1 MEFTKIDD
9 WMPADGIVLEDSA
22 LRAIK
27 QSGNVSVMAGP
38 GAGKTELLAQKA
50 GFLFETGEC
59 KARKKIL
66 AISFKVDA
74 AKNLEERVKKRY
86 GTEISMR
93 FESKTFDSFAKG
105 LLDQF
110 RWAIP
115 ENYRPKKSY
124 DLILMEKEIH
134 RIIKENLVEPN
145 LYHPNWQYEYSEKD
159 LNKKLTEERLPLG
172 LIESDL
178 YSWLVNKSWSMLV
191 KGTNSLNSSLTF
203 PIISIIVEYLFRSNP
218 HLIKAIRSTYTHVFL
233 DEFQD
238 TTHIQYNLLKTLF
251 TNSNVSITAVGDE
264 KQRIMGWA
272 GAIDNAFKS
281 FRNDFSSKEYILINN
296 FRSAPELVRIQNVFS
311 QTISENTLKVN
322 SAGKWDKTDGVCE
335 VWVFENHVK
344 EGEIIAHSIQKW
356 MEEDKLIPKDFCI
369 IVKQQDHIYGKAIM
383 ESLNKLGINSRLEKE
398 YQDLLADECISIIM
412 SIIELSF
419 SKKNPKLW
427 LSTLDLL
434 INIKGRT
441 LEIKDGSALNNLVNS
456 LLTLT
461 LRVKENL
468 EMVEEK
474 NCEHKFNEIIEVILE
489 FIDLKDL
496 KASFPKYNQSGLLKR
511 NIEKFIEKIVMAY
524 KKHVNWIDAIHDF
537 NGKYSIPI
545 MTIHKSKGLEYN
557 TVLFVGLEDSA
568 FWSFK
573 SQAESDKK
581 AFFVALSRA
590 KKRIIFTFSRS
601 REVLSYG
608 NLTTKEQSL
617 KNISEVYRILQSAE
631 VPIKKF

>member
-1 MEFTKIDD
+1 
-9 WMPADGIVLEDSA
+9 
-22 LRAIK
+22 
-27 QSGNVSVMAGP
+27 
-38 GAGKTELLAQKA
+38 
-50 GFLFETGEC
+50 
-59 KARKKIL
+59 
-66 AISFKVDA
+66 
-74 AKNLEERVKKRY
+74 
-86 GTEISMR
+86 MR

-115 ENYRPKKSY
+115 ENYQPKKSY

-145 LYHPNWQYEYSEKD
+145 PYHPNWQYEYSETV

-178 YSWLVNKSWSMLV
+178 YSWLVNKSWSILV

-203 PIISIIVEYLFRSNP
+203 PTISIIVDYLLRSNP
-218 HLIKAIRSTYTHVFL
+218 QLVKAIRSTYTHVFL

-251 TNSNVSITAVGDE
+251 SNSNVSITAVGDE

-281 FRNDFSSKEYILINN
+281 FRDDFSSKEYILINN

-311 QTISENTLKVN
+311 QTISENTLTVN
-322 SAGKWDKTDGVCE
+322 SVGKWAKTDGVCE
-335 VWVFENHVK
+335 VWISENHVK
-344 EGEIIAHSIQKW
+344 EGEVIAHSIQQW
-356 MEEDKLIPKDFCI
+356 MKEDMLIPKDICI
-369 IVKQQDHIYGKAIM
+369 IVKQQDHIYSKAIM
-383 ESLNKLGINSRLEKE
+383 ESLDKLGINSRLEKE
-398 YQDLLADECISIIM
+398 YQDLLADECIAIII

-419 SKKNPKLW
+419 SEKNPKLW
-427 LSTLDLL
+427 LSTLDML
-434 INIKGRT
+434 INLKDRT
-441 LEIKDGSALNNLVNS
+441 SESRDGSALNNLENS
-456 LLTLT
+456 LLALT
-461 LRVKENL
+461 LRVKEDL
-468 EMVEEK
+468 KMVEEE
-474 NCEHKFNEIIEVILE
+474 NCEHKFNEIIEAILE

-496 KASFPKYNQSGLLKR
+496 KASFSKYNQSGLLKR
-511 NIEKFIEKIVMAY
+511 NIEKFKEKIIIAY
-524 KKHVNWIDAIHDF
+524 KKYVNWIDAIHDF

-608 NLTTKEQSL
+608 TLTTREQSL

>member
-1 MEFTKIDD
+1 MKFINVND
-9 WMPADGIVLEDSA
+9 WMPADGIVLEESA
-22 LRAIK
+22 LCAIK
-27 QSGNVSVMAGP
+27 QPGNVSVMAGP

-59 KARKKIL
+59 KPRKKIL

-86 GTEISMR
+86 GKEISRR

-110 RWAIP
+110 KLAIP
-115 ENYRPKKSY
+115 EDYRPKKNY
-124 DLILMEKEIH
+124 DLILTEKEIN
-134 RIIKENLVEPN
+134 RIIKENLVEQNP
-145 LYHPNWQYEYSEKD
+145 YHPNWKYEYSEIV

-178 YSWLVNKSWSMLV
+178 YSWLVNKSWSILTN
-191 KGTNSLNSSLTF
+191 GTNFLNSSLTF
-203 PIISIIVEYLFRSNP
+203 PMISIIVDYLLRSNLQ
-218 HLIKAIRSTYTHVFL
+218 LIKAIRSTYTHIFL

-251 TNSNVSITAVGDE
+251 SNSNVSITAVGDE

-281 FRNDFSSKEYILINN
+281 FKEDFSSKEYILINN

-311 QTISENTLKVN
+311 QTISEHTLNVN
-322 SAGKWDKTDGVCE
+322 SAGKWDKTDGICE
-335 VWVFENHVK
+335 VWVSDNHFK
-344 EGEIIAHSIQKW
+344 EGETIAHSIQNW
-356 MEEDKLIPKDFCI
+356 MEEDKLMPKDFCI
-369 IVKQQDHIYGKAIM
+369 IVKQQEHVYGKAIIS
-383 ESLNKLGINSRLEKE
+383 SLDKLGIHSRLEKE
-398 YQDLLADECISIIM
+398 YQDLLADECIRMIM

-419 SKKNPKLW
+419 SEKNLKLW
-427 LSTLDLL
+427 LSTLDFL
-434 INIKGRT
+434 IKIKGKS
-441 LEIKDGSALNNLVNS
+441 LEGRDTVVLNKLENS
-456 LLTLT
+456 LLELT
-461 LRVKENL
+461 LEVKKNL
-468 EMVEEK
+468 KMVEAE
-474 NCEHKFNEIIEVILE
+474 NCEHKVNEIIESILE

-496 KASFPKYNQSGLLKR
+496 KSSFPKYNQSGLLKR
-511 NIEKFIEKIVMAY
+511 NFEKFFGKIVMSY
-524 KKHVNWIDAIHDF
+524 KRQGDWIKAINDL

-590 KKRIIFTFSRS
+590 KKRVIFTFSRN
-601 REVLSYG
+601 REVLNYG
-608 NLTTKEQSL
+608 TLTTKKQSL
-617 KNISEVYRILQSAE
+617 NNISEVYHILKSAG
-631 VPIKKF
+631 VPIKEF

>member
-1 MEFTKIDD
+1 MKFINVND
-9 WMPADGIVLEDSA
+9 WMPADGIILEESA
-22 LRAIK
+22 LCAIK

-59 KARKKIL
+59 KPRKKIL

-86 GTEISMR
+86 GKEISMR

-110 RWAIP
+110 KLAIP
-115 ENYRPKKSY
+115 EDYRPKKNY
-124 DLILMEKEIH
+124 DLILTEKEIN
-134 RIIKENLVEPN
+134 RIIKENLVEQNP
-145 LYHPNWQYEYSEKD
+145 YHPNWKYEYSETV
-159 LNKKLTEERLPLG
+159 LNKKLTEERLPIG

-178 YSWLVNKSWSMLV
+178 YSWLVNKSWSILT
-191 KGTNSLNSSLTF
+191 KGTNFLNSSLTF
-203 PIISIIVEYLFRSNP
+203 PMISIIVDYLLRSNLQ
-218 HLIKAIRSTYTHVFL
+218 LIKAIRSTYTHIFL

-251 TNSNVSITAVGDE
+251 SNSNVSITAVGDE

-281 FRNDFSSKEYILINN
+281 FKEDFSSKEYILINN
-296 FRSAPELVRIQNVFS
+296 FRSAPELVRIQNIFS
-311 QTISENTLKVN
+311 QTISEHTLNVN
-322 SAGKWDKTDGVCE
+322 SAGKWDKTDGICE
-335 VWVFENHVK
+335 VWVSENHVK
-344 EGEIIAHSIQKW
+344 EGETIAHSIQNW
-356 MEEDKLIPKDFCI
+356 MEEDKLMPKDFCI
-369 IVKQQDHIYGKAIM
+369 IVKQQEHVYGKAIIS
-383 ESLNKLGINSRLEKE
+383 SLDKLGIHSRLEKE
-398 YQDLLADECISIIM
+398 YQDLLADECIRIIM

-419 SKKNPKLW
+419 SEKNLKLW
-427 LSTLDLL
+427 LSTLDFL
-434 INIKGRT
+434 IKIKGKSLDGRDT
-441 LEIKDGSALNNLVNS
+441 VVLNKLENS
-456 LLTLT
+456 LLELT
-461 LRVKENL
+461 LEVKKNL
-468 EMVEEK
+468 KMVEAE
-474 NCEHKFNEIIEVILE
+474 NCEHKINEIIESILE

-496 KASFPKYNQSGLLKR
+496 KSSFPKYNQSGLLKR
-511 NIEKFIEKIVMAY
+511 NIEKFFGKIVMSY
-524 KKHVNWIDAIHDF
+524 KRQGDWIKAINDL

-590 KKRIIFTFSRS
+590 KKRIIFTFSRN
-601 REVLSYG
+601 REVLNYG
-608 NLTTKEQSL
+608 TLTTKKQSL
-617 KNISEVYRILQSAE
+617 NNISEVYYILESAG
-631 VPIKKF
+631 VPIKEF